1 MDLTG
6 IFTIGGKPGL
16 QKLVAKSSN
25 GVIVESLVDGKRFN
39 AYSSYKISSLED
51 ISIYCENEDV
61 PLADVLSKIAEKN
74 EFKEINVPKK
84 EDLFNELSSYIPFDQ
99 ERVYESDVKKLFTWY
114 NLLIKNDILTD
125 ESVQISEE
133 DIKAETEEPESK
145 KKVVDTQKK
154 ESESKEDKTKEKE
167 KAQN

>member
-16 QKLVAKSSN
+16 QKLIAKSAN
-25 GVIVESLVDGKRFN
+25 GVIVESLIDGKRFN

-74 EFKEINVPKK
+74 EFNEVEIPQK
-84 EDLFNELSSYIPFDQ
+84 EDLFNTVNNYVTIDQ
-99 ERVYESDVKKLFTWY
+99 ERVYESDIKKLFNWY
-114 NLLIKNDILTD
+114 NLLVKNNILTP
-125 ESVQISEE
+125 ESLKSSEE
-133 DIKAETEEPESK
+133 DENTSSTEEE
-145 KKVVDTQKK
+145 KK
-154 ESESKEDKTKEKE
+154 EAKLNEKQ
-167 KAQN
+167 KV

>member
-16 QKLVAKSSN
+16 QKLVAKSAN
-25 GVIVESLVDGKRFN
+25 GVIVESLIDGKRFN

-74 EFKEINVPKK
+74 EFNEVEIPQK
-84 EDLFNELSSYIPFDQ
+84 EDLFNAVNNYVTIDQ
-99 ERVYESDVKKLFTWY
+99 ERVYESDIKKLFNWY
-114 NLLIKNDILTD
+114 NLLVKNNILTP
-125 ESVQISEE
+125 ESLKSSEE
-133 DIKAETEEPESK
+133 DENTSSTEEE
-145 KKVVDTQKK
+145 KK
-154 ESESKEDKTKEKE
+154 EAKLNEKQ
-167 KAQN
+167 KV